1 MSSSITKTQGS
12 SLLAVQS
19 LASNATVISSVLSL
33 TTQLAA
39 TIFIHFGRRS
49 NTALT
54 EGVQIRVEGSS
65 KSSGD
70 GHWYPLATF
79 ITQLAAVTSQ
89 AVNGTCN
96 AAQAV
101 VAMASTTG
109 MSADYA
115 ATSPPGNRVY
125 IDNGTIANSEFQVVK
140 LVTANTSITLEDN
153 LTNAQTGATVF
164 PGAEVFV
171 AQLDATAIGRVRVVI
186 AANNTG
192 QAVAVEVFAV
202 TGDSIG

>member
-1 MSSSITKTQGS
+1 MASITKTQGT

-19 LASNATVISSVLSL
+19 LASNATVISSVLSV
-33 TTQLAA
+33 TTALAA

-54 EGVQIRVEGSS
+54 EAVQIRIEASS

-70 GHWYPLATF
+70 GHWYPVAQFL
-79 ITQLAAVTSQ
+79 TQIAAVTSQ

-96 AAQAV
+96 AGQNV
-101 VAMASTTG
+101 VAMTSTTG

-115 ATSPPGNRVY
+115 ATSPVGNRVY
-125 IDNGTIANSEFQVVK
+125 IDNGTIANSEFQTVK
-140 LVTANTSITLEDN
+140 LVTSNTSITLEDN
-153 LTNAQTGATVF
+153 LTNAQTGATVY
-164 PGAEVFV
+164 PSAEFFM
-171 AQLDATAIGRVRVVI
+171 AQIDCTAIGRLRVVI

-192 QAVAVEVFAV
+192 QAVAVEALAI
-202 TGDSIG
+202 TGDSIQ